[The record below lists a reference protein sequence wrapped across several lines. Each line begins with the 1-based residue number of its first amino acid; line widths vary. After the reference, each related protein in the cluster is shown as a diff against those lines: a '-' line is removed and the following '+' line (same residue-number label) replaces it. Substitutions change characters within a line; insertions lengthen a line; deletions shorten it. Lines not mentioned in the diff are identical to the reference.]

1 MRLAGKGG
9 YHDGSTTI
17 GAQSERGSKMTAGT
31 PVYHGPTAQHAP
43 RKSLLECASRLAI
56 GLAAAG
62 ALLLEGSGIAHAQSS
77 GLKALRPLPPLPPGS
92 PAYLQ
97 ETWRSA
103 LSAPMPFG
111 ATAGVIPTTLPQE
124 FTNADPIG
132 AIGSYQLDG
141 PTHTAGNAFFQ
152 PLGTNGRSCGSC
164 HVPSQGMGVSVDG
177 LWDRFSTSGPKDPVF
192 APVDGANCPS
202 AVTRSL
208 TSAAP
213 LGNLVGDG
221 NDDESDPRPYSLLL
235 NRGVFRIFL
244 PLPANAEFTVRVV
257 SDAAGCNVNPKYN
270 HTVDEQGHTTRI
282 ISVYRRPKVATD
294 LRFMT
299 TTLANT
305 DPSIYA
311 FDPYSGAPLPVDA
324 NGVVESG
331 NIMWDGREPTLESQ
345 AVNATLTHAQALAA
359 PTRAQVRQIVDF
371 ESEFFSAQTSLN
383 GVGLLT
389 ALGAQGGP
397 EFLSATPAAL
407 PTNAAIDP
415 NYDPMTLFDAWSTN
429 TGTSQADKLRQS
441 IYRGEQIF
449 LLRPFTISNVP
460 GFNDVPP
467 ANNSF
472 AGGCAFCHSQA
483 SAGTDLFPRSQQ
495 DIGTTGT
502 SRAFGGSPPANDL
515 PVFELTCTAGTST
528 PYVGSVVRTNDPG
541 LALITGKCADIGKVT
556 VSTLRGLAS
565 RAPYFHDGSA
575 ATLMDVVNFY
585 DRRFAIGLSEQEEI
599 DLVNFLNAL

>member
-1 MRLAGKGG
+1 
-9 YHDGSTTI
+9 
-17 GAQSERGSKMTAGT
+17 MT
-31 PVYHGPTAQHAP
+31 P
-43 RKSLLECASRLAI
+43 RTLGVASRLAI

-62 ALLLEGSGIAHAQSS
+62 ALLLNGSTIAQAQSS
-77 GLKALRPLPPLPPGS
+77 SLKALPPLPPGS
-92 PAYLQ
+92 PAYLK
-97 ETWRSA
+97 ETWRSS

-111 ATAGVIPTTLPQE
+111 ATPGVIPPSLPQE
-124 FTNADPIG
+124 FTDADPLG
-132 AIGSYQLDG
+132 TLGSYQLDG

-152 PLGTNGRSCGSC
+152 PLGTNGRTCGSC
-164 HVPSQGMGVSVDG
+164 HVPSQGMGVSLDG
-177 LWDRFSTSGPKDPVF
+177 LWDRFEASGPKDPVF

-213 LGNLVGDG
+213 LGNLVGEG
-221 NDDESDPRPYSLLL
+221 NDDEKDPSPYSLLL
-235 NRGVFRIFL
+235 SRGVFRIFL
-244 PLPANAEFTVRVV
+244 PLPANAEFTVKVIR
-257 SDAAGCNVNPKYN
+257 DTAGCNVNPKYN
-270 HTVDEQGHTTRI
+270 HTVDEKGHKTPI
-282 ISVYRRPKVATD
+282 ISVYRRPKVATN

-305 DPSIYA
+305 DPANYA
-311 FDPYSGAPLPVDA
+311 FDPYTGVPLPIDA

-345 AVNATLTHAQALAA
+345 AINATLTHAQALAA
-359 PTRAQVRQIVDF
+359 PTSTQVKQIVDF
-371 ESEFFSAQTSLN
+371 ETEFFSAQATLYRGGSL
-383 GVGLLT
+383 T
-389 ALGAQGGP
+389 DLGAQGGP
-397 EFLSATPAAL
+397 EFLAATPAAL

-429 TGTSQADKLRQS
+429 TGTSQADQMRQS

-467 ANNSF
+467 VNNSF
-472 AGGCAFCHSQA
+472 PGGCAFCHSQA

-502 SRAFGGSPPANDL
+502 SKAFGGTPPANDL
-515 PVFELTCTAGTST
+515 PVFELTCKAGTST
-528 PYVGSVVRTNDPG
+528 PYLGGVVRTNDPG
-541 LALITGKCADIGKVT
+541 LALITGMCADIGKVT
-556 VSTLRGLAS
+556 VSTLRGLAA

-585 DRRFAIGLSEQEEI
+585 NRRFSIGLSAQDKI

>member
-1 MRLAGKGG
+1 
-9 YHDGSTTI
+9 
-17 GAQSERGSKMTAGT
+17 MTPRT
-31 PVYHGPTAQHAP
+31 PVYHGRNTHQVRR
-43 RKSLLECASRLAI
+43 RKPLGVASRLSI
-56 GLAAAG
+56 GLAVTG
-62 ALLLEGSGIAHAQSS
+62 ALLLNGSTIAQAQSS
-77 GLKALRPLPPLPPGS
+77 SVKALPPLPPGS
-92 PAYLQ
+92 PAYLK

-111 ATAGVIPTTLPQE
+111 ATPGVIPPTLPQE
-124 FTNADPIG
+124 FRDADPLG
-132 AIGSYQLDG
+132 TFGSYQLNG
-141 PTHTAGNAFFQ
+141 LTQTAGNAFFQ
-152 PLGTNGRSCGSC
+152 PLGTNGRTCGSC
-164 HVPSQGMGVSVDG
+164 HVPSQGMGISVDG
-177 LWDRFSTSGPKDPVF
+177 LRDRFDASGPKDPVF

-202 AVTRSL
+202 AVTRFL

-213 LGNLVGDG
+213 LGNLLGEG
-221 NDDESDPRPYSLLL
+221 NDDEEDPRPYSLVLS
-235 NRGVFRIFL
+235 RGVFRIFL
-244 PLPANAEFTVRVV
+244 PLPANAEFIVKVVR
-257 SDAAGCNVNPKYN
+257 DTAGCNVNPKYN
-270 HTVDEQGHTTRI
+270 HTVDEKGHTTKI
-282 ISVYRRPKVATD
+282 ISVYRRPKVSTN

-305 DPSIYA
+305 DPGSIYVL
-311 FDPYSGAPLPVDA
+311 DPYTGVPLPTDA

-345 AVNATLTHAQALAA
+345 AINATLAHAQALAA
-359 PTRAQVRQIVDF
+359 PTSAQVKQIVDF
-371 ESEFFSAQTSLN
+371 ETQFFSAQASLN
-383 GVGLLT
+383 RAGSLT
-389 ALGAQGGP
+389 DLGAQGGP
-397 EFLSATPAAL
+397 KFLSATAAAG
-407 PTNAAIDP
+407 TNAVNDP
-415 NYDPMTLFDAWSTN
+415 NYVPMTLFDAWSTN
-429 TGTSQADKLRQS
+429 IGTSKADKMRQS

-449 LLRPFTISNVP
+449 NLRPFTISNVP

-472 AGGCAFCHSQA
+472 PGGCPFCHSQA
-483 SAGTDLFPRSQQ
+483 NAGTDVFARSQQ

-502 SRAFGGSPPANDL
+502 SKAFGGSPPANDL

-556 VSTLRGLAS
+556 VSTLRGLAA

-585 DRRFAIGLSEQEEI
+585 DRRFSIGLSAQDKI